1 MKKLNVNYIKNMK
14 KINEPITAITSY
26 DYPFAQLADQA
37 DIDIILVGD
46 SGGMVKLGYENTI
59 PTTMEEMLTM
69 CKSVSRATQRAFII
83 ADMPFLS
90 YQISETDAVKN
101 AGRFIKEGGADAV
114 KLEGGQ
120 EYSKTVRSIVK
131 AGIPVMGHIGLKP
144 QTAKLWKGY
153 TVQGNDLESAKE
165 IIEDAYSLEHSGA
178 FSIVLEMVTTEVSE
192 IITNNISIPTIG
204 IGSGPHCN
212 GQILVINDMLGLYQG
227 TIPKFVK
234 KYNDL
239 NKHISKSLISYKDD
253 VIKKQFPSD
262 DNCFRME
269 KSEFMKLKNHLHS
282 YKNVEELQ

>member
-1 MKKLNVNYIKNMK
+1 
-14 KINEPITAITSY
+14 
-26 DYPFAQLADQA
+26 
-37 DIDIILVGD
+37 
-46 SGGMVKLGYENTI
+46 
-59 PTTMEEMLTM
+59 
-69 CKSVSRATQRAFII
+69 
-83 ADMPFLS
+83 
-90 YQISETDAVKN
+90 
-101 AGRFIKEGGADAV
+101 
-114 KLEGGQ
+114 
-120 EYSKTVRSIVK
+120 
-131 AGIPVMGHIGLKP
+131 MGHIGLKP

-269 KSEFMKLKNHLHS
+269 KSEFMKLKTHLHS